1 MRLLDT
7 FSGIGGFSLGLERAG
22 FETIAF
28 CEINEYAQKVLA
40 KHWPEVPIY
49 GDIKGLTAERLA
61 SDGIANIDAI
71 TGGFPCQDISN
82 LGSQEGIEGERSGL
96 WKELCRLISE
106 LQPRVAVLENV
117 TALLSGGDGG
127 WFGDVIGDLAKIGY
141 DCQWECIPASAVGA
155 WHTRERIWIIA
166 YPRSPRL
173 EGSSEAGNDS
183 EEGTKPRY
191 EFAARCSR
199 VSGREWATD
208 SGVLRVANGIPHRIH
223 RITGLGNAIV
233 PQIAQIIGE
242 EIIEYERSQDGI
254 L

>member
-49 GDIKGLTAERLA
+49 GDIKGLTAKRLA
-61 SDGIANIDAI
+61 SDGIANIDTN

-106 LQPRVAVLENV
+106 LQPRVAVLETV
-117 TALLSGGDGG
+117 TALLSGGEGG
-127 WFGDVIGDLAKIGY
+127 WFGEVIGALAIN
-141 DCQWECIPASAVGA
+141 
-155 WHTRERIWIIA
+155 
-166 YPRSPRL
+166 
-173 EGSSEAGNDS
+173 GND
-183 EEGTKPRY
+183 
-191 EFAARCSR
+191 
-199 VSGREWATD
+199 
-208 SGVLRVANGIPHRIH
+208 
-223 RITGLGNAIV
+223 
-233 PQIAQIIGE
+233 
-242 EIIEYERSQDGI
+242 
-254 L
+254 